1 MPMKNFRKRQHF
13 VYSSNHMNT
22 NVKKEYGLIV
32 YQRFKD
38 LHNSVIDE
46 CYIWH
51 ALIIHDL
58 MNAELGQYPHLPPI
72 EHVQI
77 FINYVKFIINESLIR
92 KKIIKRNLEFYDRRV
107 PKRKAKAQETAE
119 QWQARLNRESER
131 KRAQHLRLYLQ
142 LQHLS
147 AITQNSNFNN
157 TTPFFF
163 DIPPQMISFMQ
174 NSITNNPDDT
184 PNSPPNTLFFP
195 KQQVLSFDVN

>member
-22 NVKKEYGLIV
+22 NVKTEYGLIV
-32 YQRFKD
+32 HQRFKD

-58 MNAELGQYPHLPPI
+58 MNAELGQYPHLTPI

-77 FINYVKFIINESLIR
+77 FINYVKFIINV
-92 KKIIKRNLEFYDRRV
+92 KDRRV

-131 KRAQHLRLYLQ
+131 KRAQE
-142 LQHLS
+142 S
-147 AITQNSNFNN
+147 EKN
-157 TTPFFF
+157 
-163 DIPPQMISFMQ
+163 
-174 NSITNNPDDT
+174 
-184 PNSPPNTLFFP
+184 
-195 KQQVLSFDVN
+195 V